1 MAKIVAR
8 LAPEGD
14 WREPTKLEAIRKALD
29 DDEIPRPKTWG
40 DLSWHD
46 QEDPIVIKAIQR
58 RLERAKQTPA

>member
-8 LAPEGD
+8 LAPEGH
-14 WREPTKLEAIRKALD
+14 WREPTNLEAIRKALD